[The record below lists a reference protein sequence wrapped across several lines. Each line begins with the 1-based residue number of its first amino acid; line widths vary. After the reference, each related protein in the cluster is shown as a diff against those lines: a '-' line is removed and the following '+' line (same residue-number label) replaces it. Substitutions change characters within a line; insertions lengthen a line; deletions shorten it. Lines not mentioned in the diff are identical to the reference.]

1 MVLNQTAFLTDGKES
16 RGAVEYSGGAIPW
29 FAAPLGE
36 KADLYLSG
44 GISAR
49 YDGEKWGPLPELYR
63 TSLTVNPGPAIR
75 LEIGR
80 VPWGESA
87 SLVCAGLF
95 DGISSGIALGG
106 GRLNAG
112 VFYTGLL
119 YKKTANINLSSHDY
133 LDYHNSDRY
142 FASRRLAT
150 SLGWQAASV
159 FGTGSGLSLNGLC
172 QFDLN
177 DTDKT
182 VHSQYLE
189 GKFTMPLG
197 IRFNTLY
204 GAVCELAEETGKDPY
219 AAFAF
224 SAELQWLLPGALPD
238 MLRVSGRFS
247 SGAWTDGQ
255 GPFIPL
261 TGTAQGKILRPVLSG
276 AALTEAAYTARLAR
290 AFSAAFSAAY
300 YFRTD
305 KITYTAA
312 DMDVR
317 SESPFIGAEIY
328 GGFTWSPF
336 SEIVFSLGGGVF
348 LPQTG
353 KVFADN
359 AKLKYRLEAALG
371 ISL

>member
-1 MVLNQTAFLTDGKES
+1 MILNQTASLAEGEKPW
-16 RGAVEYSGGAIPW
+16 GAIEYSGGGILW

-49 YDGEKWGPLPELYR
+49 YDGEEWKPLPELYH
-63 TSLTVNPGPAIR
+63 TSFTVNPVPAIR
-75 LEIGR
+75 FEIGR
-80 VPWGESA
+80 VPWGESS

-95 DGISSGIALGG
+95 DGISSGFTLGG
-106 GRLNAG
+106 GRLSAG

-119 YKKTANINLSSHDY
+119 YKKAANINLSTYDY
-133 LDYHNSDRY
+133 LDYSDSGKY
-142 FASRRLAT
+142 FASRRLVA
-150 SLGWQAASV
+150 SIGWQAESI
-159 FGTGSGLSLNGLC
+159 FDTGGDLLLNGLC
-172 QFDLN
+172 QIDLN
-177 DTDKT
+177 DTDET

-189 GKFTMPLG
+189 AKFTMPLG
-197 IRFNTLY
+197 ISFNTVY
-204 GAVCELAEETGKDPY
+204 GAVFELAEEAGKDPY
-219 AAFAF
+219 AAFAL

-238 MLRVSGRFS
+238 MFRVSGRFS
-247 SGAWTDGQ
+247 SGAWAPGQ
-255 GPFIPL
+255 GPFIPV
-261 TGTAQGKILRPVLSG
+261 TGTAQGKILRPILSG
-276 AALTEAAYTARLAR
+276 TALAEAAYTVRLAR
-290 AFSAAFSAAY
+290 AFSAAVSTAY

-312 DMDVR
+312 DMDYS